1 MIDVLIV
8 YDSKS
13 GNTEK
18 AAKKISEGVKDSG
31 ATVILKSVQ
40 DATLEDAKN
49 AKGLIL
55 GSLCVDDNYSGEL
68 REFINDKLKIAK
80 PVDKF
85 GAAFGTYKMDG
96 GNLKKLE
103 DDLHWLGMTLVAE
116 GVNVRHNDEDATNK
130 KLLELGKK
138 VGAEALKHK

>member
-1 MIDVLIV
+1 MVDVLIV

-13 GNTEK
+13 GHTEK
-18 AAKKISEGVKDSG
+18 AAKKISEGVKESG
-31 ATVILKSVQ
+31 ATVSLKPVQ
-40 DATLEDAKN
+40 DATLEDIKDAR
-49 AKGLIL
+49 GLIL

-68 REFINDKLKIAK
+68 REFINDKLKVSR
-80 PVDKF
+80 PGDKI

-103 DDLHWLGMTLVAE
+103 DDLHWLGMPLVAE
-116 GVNVRHNDEDATNK
+116 GVNIHHNADDAAYK
-130 KLLELGKK
+130 KLEELGKK